1 MLKHVLNTLCLSAL
15 VAATIAACDGGDSE
29 PARPAD
35 DVSDGVAASGNG
47 AVGSNGSG
55 NDSTSGS
62 GNVSGGATGTVGGH
76 ALDGSVN
83 GIAASAATSSGGTG
97 NTTGGAPIPGEE
109 DPVAAGGAAGA
120 GSTDGPSTEEPPEVF
135 ATNPFVVARHDPLS
149 TFAADVDT
157 ASYDTFRSYALNSLV
172 PEPSRIRLED
182 FVNYFDYGYAAPEAD
197 AELPFAIELATAPNP
212 FATGTKLLRVGIQGK
227 QAPPLERKPTNLVF
241 LVDVSGSMLTQQKLP
256 LVQQVLTE
264 TVSILNHQDTISIVT
279 YAGSTGV
286 LLPPTPVS
294 SSEVIVDAIAG
305 LSAGGSTAGAAG
317 LDLAYQQAEAG
328 FLEDGLN
335 HIILCTDG
343 DFNVGPSSTA
353 ELVELVEERR
363 RSGVTLT
370 VLGFGA
376 GNNDALMEGI
386 SNAGNGVYGNITDSE
401 QASRYVEE
409 RLLQTLVH
417 IAKDVKLQIEFN
429 SKLVYAYRLLGYE
442 NRAIVDDDFRDDTVD
457 AGEIGS
463 GHRVTAIY
471 ELAVDDGTI
480 PAAVDAPDTQD
491 GVAYQG
497 TVEVDPKDWVLVKV
511 RYKEPGATESDPAKE
526 VALSL
531 SADALSANL
540 DAADADFRWSVA
552 VAAVAE
558 LLKRSPYAPVN
569 HLDTIEALLDDEAFA
584 LDPDKQEFLQ
594 LFRNVRPQFE

>member
-1 MLKHVLNTLCLSAL
+1 
-15 VAATIAACDGGDSE
+15 
-29 PARPAD
+29 
-35 DVSDGVAASGNG
+35 
-47 AVGSNGSG
+47 
-55 NDSTSGS
+55 
-62 GNVSGGATGTVGGH
+62 
-76 ALDGSVN
+76 
-83 GIAASAATSSGGTG
+83 
-97 NTTGGAPIPGEE
+97 
-109 DPVAAGGAAGA
+109 
-120 GSTDGPSTEEPPEVF
+120 
-135 ATNPFVVARHDPLS
+135 
-149 TFAADVDT
+149 
-157 ASYDTFRSYALNSLV
+157 
-172 PEPSRIRLED
+172 
-182 FVNYFDYGYAAPEAD
+182 
-197 AELPFAIELATAPNP
+197 
-212 FATGTKLLRVGIQGK
+212 
-227 QAPPLERKPTNLVF
+227 
-241 LVDVSGSMLTQQKLP
+241 
-256 LVQQVLTE
+256 
-264 TVSILNHQDTISIVT
+264 
-279 YAGSTGV
+279 
-286 LLPPTPVS
+286 
-294 SSEVIVDAIAG
+294 
-305 LSAGGSTAGAAG
+305 
-317 LDLAYQQAEAG
+317 
-328 FLEDGLN
+328 
-335 HIILCTDG
+335 
-343 DFNVGPSSTA
+343 
-353 ELVELVEERR
+353 
-363 RSGVTLT
+363 
-370 VLGFGA
+370 GFGA

-569 HLDTIEALLDDEAFA
+569 HLDTIEALLD
-584 LDPDKQEFLQ
+584 
-594 LFRNVRPQFE
+594 